1 MLNFILFIKYYLY
14 VNNIVRQT
22 FEPSANIL
30 YKFTSKTY
38 VDNQNS
44 AENLLKF

>member
-14 VNNIVRQT
+14 VNNIVRHT
-22 FEPSANIL
+22 FEPSADIL
-30 YKFTSKTY
+30 SKFISKMY